1 MGKAEDISRLV
12 QAFPCVDIL
21 INNAGQRFLNAFDK
35 ATDQEWHDA
44 LDLNVLSGVRLS
56 QAYLPSMKAQKW
68 GRIIFISSGAAYEP
82 PLQGVVYGMSK
93 AAEISVAR
101 ILANTLAGTGIT
113 VNSILP
119 GPTLDQNDQKIS
131 VLLKQMH
138 VQSFAEMEDKFFKSQ
153 HRTSLI
159 QRFASPDEVAALI
172 VFVASPLSSAIDG
185 AALRVD
191 GGVTSSAF

>member
-1 MGKAEDISRLV
+1 
-12 QAFPCVDIL
+12 
-21 INNAGQRFLNAFDK
+21 
-35 ATDQEWHDA
+35 
-44 LDLNVLSGVRLS
+44 
-56 QAYLPSMKAQKW
+56 MKAQKW

-93 AAEISVAR
+93 AADISVAR
-101 ILANTLAGTGIT
+101 SLANSLAGTGIT

-119 GPTLDQNDQKIS
+119 GPTLDQSDPKTAA
-131 VLLKQMH
+131 LLKQMH
-138 VQSFAEMEDKFFKSQ
+138 MQSFAELEDHVFKSL

-159 QRFASPDEVAALI
+159 RRFANPDEVAALI

-191 GGVTSSAF
+191 GGEVSSAF